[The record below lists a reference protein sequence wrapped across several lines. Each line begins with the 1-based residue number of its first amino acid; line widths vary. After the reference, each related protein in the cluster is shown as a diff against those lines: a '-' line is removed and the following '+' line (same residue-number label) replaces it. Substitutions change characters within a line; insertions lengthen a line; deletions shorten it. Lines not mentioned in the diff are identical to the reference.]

1 MRFSECKI
9 KPVRAL
15 VCAALLLATSACTS
29 VGLAALNLPSRF
41 DRSAVIRDVPYGP
54 RPWQKLDIY
63 VPENAENKNLDVVV
77 FFYGGRWTSGAK
89 EDYRFAGTAFAGR
102 GFITVIP
109 DYRKYPDVK
118 FPAFVANGAKAVA
131 WTYDHIAA
139 YGGDKTRIHLAGHSA
154 GAHIGAL
161 IAADPRYLAAEGKK
175 RADVVHDFA
184 GLAGPYDFVPD
195 EPDLMD
201 MFGPPANYPR
211 MQVTSFID
219 GRQPPML
226 LLYGDADTTVK
237 RENLDLLEARIREK
251 GGCVRSIIYP
261 DINHI
266 AILVALSW
274 AGSRRAPV
282 ADDMAKF
289 FRDTGCPAK

>member
-15 VCAALLLATSACTS
+15 LCATLLLLTSACTS

-41 DRSAVIRDVPYGP
+41 DGGTIIRDVSYGP
-54 RPWQKLDIY
+54 QPWQKLDIY
-63 VPENAENKNLDVVV
+63 IPENAANKDLDVVV
-77 FFYGGRWTSGAK
+77 FFYGGRWSAGAK
-89 EDYRFAGTAFAGR
+89 EDYSFAGTAFANR
-102 GFITVIP
+102 NFIAVVP
-109 DYRKYPDVK
+109 DYRKYPNVK
-118 FPAFVANGAKAVA
+118 FPVFVEDGAKAVA

-139 YGGDKTRIHLAGHSA
+139 YEGNKARIHLAGHSA

-161 IAADPRYLAAEGKK
+161 IAADPHYLAAEGKK
-175 RADVVHDFA
+175 RSDVVRDFA

-211 MQVTSFID
+211 MQITTFID
-219 GRQPPML
+219 GKQPPML

-237 RENLDLLEARIREK
+237 RRNLDLLDARIREK
-251 GGCVRSIIYP
+251 GGCVRSTIYP
-261 DINHI
+261 GINHI
-266 AILVALSW
+266 DILVALSW
-274 AGSRRAPV
+274 AGSRHAPV
-282 ADDMAKF
+282 ADDMAGF
-289 FRDTGCPAK
+289 FRDSGCGK